1 MNPKLTQNQEKQLCS
16 LLGNV
21 KLSLLIHGYTRAAF
35 HQKCDHQGPTVSVGS
50 NSTGFVFRGY
60 TSKDHDVAKHG
71 HFIQDDKAFLF
82 RFNDRNPIK
91 YPVTDAT
98 RAVQMNMNTGPYFG
112 DSLYLIN
119 NNTTVYSN
127 PGNCYNFNAAEIH
140 VNNLQLTECE
150 VYKVEG
156 ECGISL
162 RRRKALMEPVK
173 LYRPMI
179 SSVGQARVILIGP
192 VADAHGFRQSVN
204 LQDRIHWVAY
214 VMDTCKVS
222 IMSTKL
228 EEKLA
233 AIHRRINL
241 LGIPQLVLLTKVDEA
256 CPCVADNL
264 RNVYNSQYIKA
275 KAQEVSGH
283 LGVPMSCIVPVKN
296 YNEELELGMSCDIL
310 LLSALIQMLRFAD
323 NYFHEANDNDQE

>member
-1 MNPKLTQNQEKQLCS
+1 MTPYLC
-16 LLGNV
+16 GQIDHA
-21 KLSLLIHGYTRAAF
+21 LS
-35 HQKCDHQGPTVSVGS
+35 P
-50 NSTGFVFRGY
+50 
-60 TSKDHDVAKHG
+60 
-71 HFIQDDKAFLF
+71 
-82 RFNDRNPIK
+82 
-91 YPVTDAT
+91 
-98 RAVQMNMNTGPYFG
+98 
-112 DSLYLIN
+112 
-119 NNTTVYSN
+119 
-127 PGNCYNFNAAEIH
+127 
-140 VNNLQLTECE
+140 LQ
-150 VYKVEG
+150 
-156 ECGISL
+156 
-162 RRRKALMEPVK
+162 
-173 LYRPMI
+173 
-179 SSVGQARVILIGP
+179 
-192 VADAHGFRQSVN
+192 ADAHGFRQSVN
-204 LQDRIHWVAY
+204 LQDRIHWVVY